1 MKWYCA
7 YLINDYLFLKTKHPL
22 DIKTNPEAYAKYLD
36 KNDKTLVNNIYLSL
50 YCQ

>member
-1 MKWYCA
+1 MVL
-7 YLINDYLFLKTKHPL
+7 YLSYEWLFVFKNLNTLL

-36 KNDKTLVNNIYLSL
+36 KNDKTLVNNIYSSL